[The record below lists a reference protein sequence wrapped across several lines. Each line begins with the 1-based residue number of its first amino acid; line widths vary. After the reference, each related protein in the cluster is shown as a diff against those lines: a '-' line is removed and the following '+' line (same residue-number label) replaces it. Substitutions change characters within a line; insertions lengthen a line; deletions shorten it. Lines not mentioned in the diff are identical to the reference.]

1 MLITLSNGGVISE
14 IIRIFMCLQKKP
26 NLKRIEKT
34 TTTFLLTDNVKQ
46 ICFIALRDNMRN
58 IDIWFN
64 FLFFLFKFVA
74 SIFNYFAEI
83 RRIYSFVLASIDSTS
98 NDMYAPDTDQKKIVS
113 FIRLKQTGA

>member
-58 IDIWFN
+58 IDI
-64 FLFFLFKFVA
+64 
-74 SIFNYFAEI
+74 
-83 RRIYSFVLASIDSTS
+83 
-98 NDMYAPDTDQKKIVS
+98 
-113 FIRLKQTGA
+113 